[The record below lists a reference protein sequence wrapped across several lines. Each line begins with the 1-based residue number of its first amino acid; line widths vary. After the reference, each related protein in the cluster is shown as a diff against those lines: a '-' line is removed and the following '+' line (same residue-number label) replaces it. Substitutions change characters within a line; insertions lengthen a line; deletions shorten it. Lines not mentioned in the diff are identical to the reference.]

1 MKKITI
7 LVAVIMTAVVAQAA
21 SFKWSA
27 ANIYGSDG
35 VTKWSGDVQL
45 YAVIDGVD
53 TLVNTATANSSGAV
67 LATATTFS
75 NDSLAAGTGYDFYF
89 VIEDGAMTFTSDK
102 KNVVAQ
108 ATSTVGISFGNMAT
122 ATQNTSNWKS
132 SGDVPEPTTG
142 LLVLL
147 GMAGLA
153 LKRKVA

>member
-1 MKKITI
+1 MFPR
-7 LVAVIMTAVVAQAA
+7 A
-21 SFKWSA
+21 
-27 ANIYGSDG
+27 
-35 VTKWSGDVQL
+35 
-45 YAVIDGVD
+45 
-53 TLVNTATANSSGAV
+53 VNTATANSSGAV